1 MSDEN
6 PQKATLR
13 SSCLEQLEEVD
24 SPLKSLGNEKS
35 KKNRRRCRR
44 HKKTSSVMPLSEE
57 IAKDSEQKSATPCSE
72 PPRYSKIIF
81 DENGLVCS
89 AIAADC
95 ETHLDNVN
103 RKTKKRAGFFDL
115 KSFTRVSEKSNRMP
129 DPPPLL
135 PEITSGTSFE
145 SHGEAVV
152 YTSREQNLEVRRY
165 HIPNDYES
173 IVKYWYFNLDQLNR
187 LGWGTAEDRPF
198 TDTVRCGSDQET
210 GDQDQNV
217 EIVHESATTEQKS
230 PEVGTPMEPS

>member
-1 MSDEN
+1 
-6 PQKATLR
+6 
-13 SSCLEQLEEVD
+13 
-24 SPLKSLGNEKS
+24 
-35 KKNRRRCRR
+35 
-44 HKKTSSVMPLSEE
+44 MPLSEE

-165 HIPNDYES
+165 HIPSTGS
-173 IVKYWYFNLDQLNR
+173 IEEQAEPR
-187 LGWGTAEDRPF
+187 SGTGVHASEPQG
-198 TDTVRCGSDQET
+198 DTVRCGSDQET